1 MRLKQKLLYEANSIN
16 IPKMVISKLP
26 EQQEQ
31 GGPMHYVDDGGR
43 EEFDR
48 NRIRCVG

>member
-1 MRLKQKLLYEANSIN
+1 
-16 IPKMVISKLP
+16 MVISKLP
-26 EQQEQ
+26 DQHQDQ

-48 NRIRCVG
+48 NRIR

>member
-1 MRLKQKLLYEANSIN
+1 
-16 IPKMVISKLP
+16 MVISKLP

-48 NRIRCVG
+48 NRIRCVGLLNTDSGRVLVSFWSIL